1 MEIDF
6 EKLIQLQ
13 QLDAEIRELTVFL
26 ESIPP
31 KVKDIDRKIAESAFQ
46 TSAAKEKMTG
56 SQKKRRE
63 LESEVKDIKTQISKY
78 KRQLNEVKTNKEY
91 TALLK
96 EIEESEKKVDRLEE
110 AFIAE
115 MLLEDDIQKEIS
127 AASQRHAETETLL
140 IQEKEALSRKKREI
154 EEKVRALGQRR
165 EELLPTIPA
174 EQVNL
179 YLRIYRKKGGAA
191 LSPVREDHCALCHMR
206 IRPQVLNE
214 LLSTRTLIL
223 CENCGR
229 ILYWVEPPA
238 EAEPEGA
245 RPSPTRIN
253 RCFAPAH
260 TEHR

>member
-1 MEIDF
+1 MEIEF

-13 QLDAEIRELTVFL
+13 QLDMEIRELTLFL
-26 ESIPP
+26 ENIPP
-31 KVKDIDRKIAESAFQ
+31 QVEDIDKKIAESAFLA
-46 TSAAKEKMTG
+46 SAAKEKMTG

-63 LESEVKDIKTQISKY
+63 LESEVKDIKSHIGKY

-115 MLLEDDIQKEIS
+115 MLLEDDIQKEIKI
-127 AASQRHAETETLL
+127 ASQRHAETQAILTR
-140 IQEKEALSRKKREI
+140 EKEALFEKKKET
-154 EEKVRALGQRR
+154 EEMARALGQRR

-179 YLRIYRKKGGAA
+179 YLKIYRKKGGTA
-191 LSPVREDHCALCHMR
+191 LSPVKDDFCALCHMR

-214 LLSTRTLIL
+214 LLSTRKLIL

-229 ILYWVEPPA
+229 ILYWREQKA
-238 EAEPEGA
+238 EAEAKGSEA
-245 RPSPTRIN
+245 K
-253 RCFAPAH
+253 AD
-260 TEHR
+260 